1 MCVKKPPANHAGLW
15 AGNGQVKTG
24 GFLGLASQLV
34 KRVSY
39 LQQKEETQHQ
49 KNRDGKL
56 RGTLVSTFVSQYT
69 QEYVYKQVSMHTDNT
84 HTCTCM
90 HMHTDTHT
98 KLLPFYRYQRPTEQS
113 WFITAKKRDIHL

>member
-1 MCVKKPPANHAGLW
+1 MCVKKLPANHAGLW
-15 AGNGQVKTG
+15 AGNGQMKTG

-84 HTCTCM
+84 HTHTLAHACTC
-90 HMHTDTHT
+90 TQTHT
-98 KLLPFYRYQRPTEQS
+98 PNCYHFTG
-113 WFITAKKRDIHL
+113 IRDQPNNYGL